1 MSYTTRYPNEP
12 DESFDQF
19 DITVEQVE
27 DVEID
32 KPIDNIHLEVRNSL
46 MGKRIQSL

>member
-1 MSYTTRYPNEP
+1 MGYTTRYPNEP

-19 DITVEQVE
+19 DVTVEQVD

-32 KPIDNIHLEVRNSL
+32 KPIDNIHLEVSEGFLRTS
-46 MGKRIQSL
+46 I